1 MTERGEGEGGSIGG
15 LFLASGFQFVLYA
28 FQDIDRAN
36 LTKEGARFAE
46 REAVIARR
54 DQTLRRLNAGE
65 FFPAGHV
72 LLAGPDGYPEPRR
85 VEVAVT
91 PTDFVL
97 FEGENE
103 ISRIPRSEVMGLRL
117 LDEHGERVS
126 QPPTEVE
133 EMDQRDRQY
142 VVWLDRNAPAG
153 RGGHVFVF
161 HAWSVA
167 EEARRDFERNL
178 GGAT

>member
-1 MTERGEGEGGSIGG
+1 MTDRGEGGSIGG
-15 LFLASGFQFVLYA
+15 LFYATGFQFLLYA
-28 FQDIDRAN
+28 LQDIDRAD
-36 LTKEGARFAE
+36 LRKEGARIAE

-72 LLAGPDGYPEPRR
+72 LVKDPDGYLPKPRR

-103 ISRIPRSEVMGLRL
+103 ISRIPRSEVTGLRL

-126 QPPTEVE
+126 HPPTEVE

-142 VVWLDRNAPAG
+142 VVWLDRNASGGP
-153 RGGHVFVF
+153 GGHVFVF

-178 GGAT
+178 QRAT

>member
-1 MTERGEGEGGSIGG
+1 MTERVEGRFIGG
-15 LFLASGFQFVLYA
+15 LFYADAFQFVLYA
-28 FQDIDRAN
+28 LQDIDRAN
-36 LTKEGARFAE
+36 LRKEGARFAE
-46 REAVIARR
+46 REAVITRR

-65 FFPAGHV
+65 FFSAGHV
-72 LLAGPDGYPEPRR
+72 LLEGPDGYPEPRR

-97 FEGENE
+97 FEGEKE
-103 ISRIPRSEVMGLRL
+103 ISRIPRSEVTGLRL

-126 QPPTEVE
+126 HSPTEVE

-142 VVWLDRNAPAG
+142 VVWLDRNATAG

-167 EEARRDFERNL
+167 EEARRDFERNVR
-178 GGAT
+178 GVT

>member
-1 MTERGEGEGGSIGG
+1 MTERGEGGSIKG

-28 FQDIDRAN
+28 LQDIDRAD
-36 LTKEGARFAE
+36 LRDEGARIAK

-54 DQTLRRLNAGE
+54 DQTLRSINAGE

-97 FEGENE
+97 FAGENE
-103 ISRIPRSEVMGLRL
+103 ISRIPRSEVTGLRL
-117 LDEHGERVS
+117 LDEHGDRVS
-126 QPPTEVE
+126 HPPTEVE
-133 EMDQRDRQY
+133 EMDQHDRQY
-142 VVWLDRNAPAG
+142 VVWLDRNATVG

-178 GGAT
+178 GSAT

>member
-1 MTERGEGEGGSIGG
+1 MTDRGEGGSIGG
-15 LFLASGFQFVLYA
+15 LFFASGFQFVLYA
-28 FQDIDRAN
+28 LQDIDRAS
-36 LTKEGARFAE
+36 LRKEGARFAE

-54 DQTLRRLNAGE
+54 DQALRRINAGE

-72 LLAGPDGYPEPRR
+72 LLAGPEGEPKPRR

-103 ISRIPRSEVMGLRL
+103 ISQIPRSEVSGLRL

-126 QPPTEVE
+126 DPPTEVE

-142 VVWLDRNAPAG
+142 VVWLDRNATAG

-167 EEARRDFERNL
+167 EEARRDFERNM
-178 GGAT
+178 GAAS